1 MKSFFIKFFII
12 FISLKSLSYSSEK
25 IVYLDVDFILA
36 NSDKGKIILSN
47 LENKNKENI
56 KILQTKEK
64 ILKDE
69 ETEIIKQKNI
79 ISEVSYKE
87 KVNNLKSKIDTFK
100 KDKDELVKNFNQLRQ
115 QEIDKFIQLVNQ
127 ILGEYVEKN
136 TIGIVTLEDII
147 ETILGYE
154 IVDETDMVD
163 DMQLLAKKIGS
174 NGGKE

>member
-12 FISLKSLSYSSEK
+12 FFFFISLSYSSEK

-47 LENKNKENI
+47 LEKKNKENI
-56 KILQTKEK
+56 KILQSKEK

-87 KVNNLKSKIDTFK
+87 KVNKLRSKIDTFK
-100 KDKDELVKNFNQLRQ
+100 MDKDKLVKNFNQLRQ
-115 QEIDKFIQLVNQ
+115 QEINKFIKLVDE

-136 TIGIVTLEDII
+136 AIDLVLNKKDILMGKNEYNI
-147 ETILGYE
+147 TKEILDL
-154 IVDETDMVD
+154 VN
-163 DMQLLAKKIGS
+163 KS
-174 NGGKE
+174 NK

>member
-1 MKSFFIKFFII
+1 MKIFFIKFFTI
-12 FISLKSLSYSSEK
+12 FFFLTGLSFSVEK

-47 LENKNKENI
+47 LEKKNKENI
-56 KILQTKEK
+56 KILQSKEK

-100 KDKDELVKNFNQLRQ
+100 TDKDKLVKNFNQLRQ
-115 QEIDKFIQLVNQ
+115 QEINKFIKLVDE

-136 TIGIVTLEDII
+136 AIDLVLNKKDILMGKNKYNITNIILE
-147 ETILGYE
+147 L
-154 IVDETDMVD
+154 VN
-163 DMQLLAKKIGS
+163 KS
-174 NGGKE
+174 NK

>member
-1 MKSFFIKFFII
+1 MKSFYIKFFII
-12 FISLKSLSYSSEK
+12 FFFFTSLSYSSEK

-36 NSDKGKIILSN
+36 NSEKGKIILSN
-47 LENKNKENI
+47 LEKKNKENI
-56 KILQTKEK
+56 KILQSKEK

-136 TIGIVTLEDII
+136 TIDLVLNKKDILMGKNKYNITNEILE
-147 ETILGYE
+147 L
-154 IVDETDMVD
+154 VN
-163 DMQLLAKKIGS
+163 KS
-174 NGGKE
+174 NK

>member
-1 MKSFFIKFFII
+1 MKIFFIKFFVI
-12 FISLKSLSYSSEK
+12 FFFLTSLSFSGEK

-47 LENKNKENI
+47 LEKKNKENI
-56 KILQTKEK
+56 KILQSKEK

-87 KVNNLKSKIDTFK
+87 KINTLKSKIDTFK
-100 KDKDELVKNFNQLRQ
+100 MDKDKLVKNFNQFRQ
-115 QEIDKFIQLVNQ
+115 QEINKFIKLVDE

-136 TIGIVTLEDII
+136 AIDLVLNKKDILMGKNKYNI
-147 ETILGYE
+147 TNE
-154 IVDETDMVD
+154 IMELVN
-163 DMQLLAKKIGS
+163 KS
-174 NGGKE
+174 NK

>member
-1 MKSFFIKFFII
+1 MKIFFIKFFTI
-12 FISLKSLSYSSEK
+12 FFFLTSLSFSVEK

-47 LENKNKENI
+47 LEKKNKENI
-56 KILQTKEK
+56 KILQSKEK

-87 KVNNLKSKIDTFK
+87 KINTLKSKIDTFK
-100 KDKDELVKNFNQLRQ
+100 MDKDKLVKNFNQLRQ
-115 QEIDKFIQLVNQ
+115 QEINKFIKLVDE

-136 TIGIVTLEDII
+136 AIDLVLNKKDILMGKNKYNI
-147 ETILGYE
+147 TNE
-154 IVDETDMVD
+154 IMELVN
-163 DMQLLAKKIGS
+163 KS
-174 NGGKE
+174 NK